1 MTLSRRSVL
10 ALIGTSLLSATVRA
24 AQSNAW
30 PKQLRYAIVPNEG
43 DGAQAAYTRLLR
55 HVEARM
61 GIPVVSYRVSDVTSV
76 IVALTNGQVDAARIG
91 GESYVIAR
99 RQGDVDAVAME
110 KTHQGTGYLGGLWVR
125 ADSGISSIA
134 MAKGRR
140 LAFSEPNSTSG
151 YLAPMTY
158 FLDDLKVDP
167 KRFFSEITF
176 AGGAIPAVLALK
188 NRQVDVAAVSFPY
201 VGLAV
206 TQGMIR
212 KGELVPV
219 WKSDP
224 IPNPA
229 YVVRGGLPAD
239 FRKAYQDALIT
250 FQDPESLAGLPGGV
264 ERIVTASDS
273 DYDYVRQLEHVK
285 QQLDFKERQ

>member
-1 MTLSRRSVL
+1 MTLTRRSIL
-10 ALIGTSLLSATVRA
+10 ALMGTSLLTGTVRA
-24 AQSNAW
+24 AQPSAW

-43 DGAQAAYTRLLR
+43 GGAQAAYTRLLK
-55 HVEARM
+55 HLEARM
-61 GIPVVSYRVSDVTSV
+61 GIPVVSYRVSDVASV

-91 GESYVIAR
+91 GEAYVIAR
-99 RQGDVDAVAME
+99 RLGNVDAVAVE
-110 KTHQGTGYLGGLWVR
+110 KTHEGTGYLGGLWVR
-125 ADSGISSIA
+125 ADAGMSSIS
-134 MAKGRR
+134 MTKGRR

-151 YLAPMTY
+151 YLAPMAY

-167 KRFFSEITF
+167 KRFFSEVIF
-176 AGGAIPAVLALK
+176 AGGAIPAALALS

-206 TQGMIR
+206 TQGMIG

-219 WKSDP
+219 WKSNP

-229 YVVRGGLPAD
+229 YVVRGALPAD

-250 FQDPESLAGLPGGV
+250 FQDPEGLAELPGGV

-273 DYDYVRQLEHVK
+273 NYDYVRQLEHVK
-285 QQLDFKERQ
+285 QELDLKERQ